1 LADIRAARTSL
12 ASQYLAQ
19 YFKFGTVGLS
29 ATLVHVLIFVT
40 MIEILA
46 IRPLLSNLLAF
57 SVAVSVSFAGHFH
70 WTFRPGSVERR
81 GRSKAEAL
89 MKFFFIAFLGLVLNS
104 ITVYFLIDIF
114 ALPYVYAL
122 FVMTIIV
129 PIIIFL
135 LSKHWAF
142 A

>member
-1 LADIRAARTSL
+1 M
-12 ASQYLAQ
+12 QYMVQ

-29 ATLVHVLIFVT
+29 ATLVHVLMFVA
-40 MIEILA
+40 MMEILA

-70 WTFRPGSVERR
+70 WTFRPGSVEHR
-81 GRSKAEAL
+81 GRPKSEAL
-89 MKFFFIAFLGLVLNS
+89 MKFFPAAFLGLALNS
-104 ITVYFLIDIF
+104 MAVYFLIDTL

-122 FVMTIIV
+122 VVMIVVV
-129 PIIIFL
+129 PIIVFL